1 MDRPLTLTSFPR
13 AILHIDGDA
22 FFASCEQAA
31 NPKLKGKPVV
41 TGLERGIASSMSYE
55 GIWSKTPGTQVQH
68 RLIEAAA
75 RRRNGGNTGF
85 SRAPPSAVSPTFHN
99 LPGVFDHVPTA
110 APSRGSPGRAR
121 GAARPRRSGRWPG
134 RARRGC

>member
-1 MDRPLTLTSFPR
+1 MWT
-13 AILHIDGDA
+13 
-22 FFASCEQAA
+22 
-31 NPKLKGKPVV
+31 
-41 TGLERGIASSMSYE
+41 

-99 LPGVFDHVPTA
+99 LPAVSDHVPTGVA
-110 APSRGSPGRAR
+110 LQGGRDLVYAGTLKGDLLAVDRLTGRQIWRTHLASLKTSCDDFPG
-121 GAARPRRSGRWPG
+121 GVVGILDT
-134 RARRGC
+134 

>member
-1 MDRPLTLTSFPR
+1 M
-13 AILHIDGDA
+13 A
-22 FFASCEQAA
+22 FEGRSAGWFGCSQ
-31 NPKLKGKPVV
+31 
-41 TGLERGIASSMSYE
+41 

-99 LPGVFDHVPTA
+99 LPGVFDHVPLGGGRCHRRRPAVAGGTPP
-110 APSRGSPGRAR
+110 APAPR
-121 GAARPRRSGRWPG
+121 GAGGPRVPPVDPPTQRERPAG
-134 RARRGC
+134 